1 MNSFK
6 TMKPFL
12 IILLIA
18 IAGFILTLT
27 DIIFNLEIMI
37 YILVSFII
45 LLMILFILFILL
57 LKKEKITQNSIE
69 EFEKTLKGGLYHF
82 KCPSC
87 NGIFAV
93 KKSKK
98 NNKKTVKMTC
108 PDCGMIGF
116 IPSHPEKI
124 EEEIPEKKSLKA
136 NFKCI
141 SCGESITIWAEGTE
155 LHKKINVYTCP
166 FCGIKK
172 PLKRF

>member
-1 MNSFK
+1 
-6 TMKPFL
+6 
-12 IILLIA
+12 
-18 IAGFILTLT
+18 
-27 DIIFNLEIMI
+27 
-37 YILVSFII
+37 
-45 LLMILFILFILL
+45 MILFILFILL